1 MGKQKSFL
9 WDHVIV
15 VKQNDKGMHVNEC
28 KHCKHVFVGGP
39 HRIKAHLL
47 GFKGQGVDKCRNVIG
62 PTKDKIKKLISDV
75 DAHEI
80 PDANVASIVES
91 ENNVDVSTSNA
102 NVVPSTCASI
112 NYVSSS
118 SCKKKIIEN
127 SGGSIQILGRK
138 V

>member
-1 MGKQKSFL
+1 M
-9 WDHVIV
+9 
-15 VKQNDKGMHVNEC
+15 VKRNDKGMHINEC

-80 PDANVASIVES
+80 PDVNENYIVES
-91 ENNVDVSTSNA
+91 ENNVDASTSNA